1 MFGARTCRSARI
13 SPLADGSLMASRA
26 ALIPETAPA
35 SPVVPGRSK
44 CETIAR
50 LEESALKLFSKH
62 GFEGTSL
69 RDIANDAG
77 VPLSTIDRYF
87 GSKLDLLNE
96 LKSSIWK
103 QVNAEREVLLRKPT
117 ETRDG
122 APTLRAV
129 LHAFVY
135 PVVKR
140 SVGEERSTLTLRLL
154 RECVALDVHS
164 GSTNAPEWIAN
175 VANRWIGFIM
185 AAQPDLTRERAVWLF
200 SFVVMTT
207 FSEQMQYGWYDRLL
221 PPGSRISAD
230 ELTRVIVDFCHAG
243 ITAVAAQDGILAA
256 GAEAQT
262 SGGSSGSA

>member
-1 MFGARTCRSARI
+1 MVAN
-13 SPLADGSLMASRA
+13 A
-26 ALIPETAPA
+26 ALTSLSLPLSATPT
-35 SPVVPGRSK
+35 PGRAK
-44 CETIAR
+44 CESIAR
-50 LEESALKLFSKH
+50 LEASALRLFSKH

-69 RDIANDAG
+69 RDIASEAD

-103 QVNAEREVLLRKPT
+103 QVNAEREALLKQSV
-117 ETRDG
+117 ESQDG
-122 APTLRAV
+122 RPTLRAV

-140 SVGEERSTLTLRLL
+140 SIGEERSTLSLRLL

-164 GSTNAPEWIAN
+164 GSTNAPDWIAN
-175 VANRWIGFIM
+175 VANKWIAAIL
-185 AAQPDLTRERAVWLF
+185 AAQPNLTRERAVWLF

-221 PPGSRISAD
+221 PANSEISAE
-230 ELTRVIVDFCHAG
+230 ELTRTIVEFCQAG
-243 ITAVAAQDGILAA
+243 IRAVAQ
-256 GAEAQT
+256 GAE
-262 SGGSSGSA
+262 